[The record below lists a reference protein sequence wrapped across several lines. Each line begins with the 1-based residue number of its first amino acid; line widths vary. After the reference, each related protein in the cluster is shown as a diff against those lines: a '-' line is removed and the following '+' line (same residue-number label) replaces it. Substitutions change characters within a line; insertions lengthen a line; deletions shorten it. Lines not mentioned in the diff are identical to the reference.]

1 MWIFDEDEKCS
12 SPMFDYFL
20 KRNLVEVKDGKKQII
35 DKLV

>member
-1 MWIFDEDEKCS
+1 MWIFDEDEKSS

-20 KRNLVEVKDGKKQII
+20 KRNLVKLKDGKKQII